1 MIQRIQTLYLLLIVV
16 LGIALCFLPVVQ
28 LTTPEEAAQQHIYEM
43 KAIGLEE
50 LGIRNEELGIG
61 DEAQSFNGSLTAI
74 NGEKLNGGVSQTTS
88 QENFNS
94 SLMDVN
100 GESPAIDGAPAAVGL
115 NGLWGLLLT
124 TLCIP
129 VLALVDIFLYRKRIL
144 QARLNIFLAVL
155 CVGYYGILAM
165 FIWFAKMNLG
175 TTEWHLYAWSG
186 IPLICLVLT
195 LMATRRILKDEA
207 LVRAADRL
215 R

>member
-1 MIQRIQTLYLLLIVV
+1 MIQRIQTLYLLLIVA
-16 LGIALCFLPVVQ
+16 LGITLCFVPVVQ
-28 LTTPEEAAQQHIYEM
+28 LITPEEATQQRMYEL
-43 KAIGLEE
+43 KAIGLHEVT
-50 LGIRNEELGIG
+50 INNEI
-61 DEAQSFNGSLTAI
+61 ATSNG
-74 NGEKLNGGVSQTTS
+74 
-88 QENFNS
+88 QENTEETVSNTIS
-94 SLMDVN
+94 TDRTTETDDNATGTEETQSVQ
-100 GESPAIDGAPAAVGL
+100 SKPTL

-144 QARLNIFLAVL
+144 QARLNIFLSVL

-165 FIWFAKMNLG
+165 FVWFAKMNLG
-175 TTEWHLYAWSG
+175 TTEWHLYVWSG
-186 IPLICLVLT
+186 IPLVCLVLT